1 MPRACF
7 QFQELDPVSQEAWR
21 EGGKVEGGQRR
32 PSCLQWGGGCPMSCS
47 LLTGGKPLMGRMTRM
62 SCVGPILPST
72 TLDNSTG
79 VVTAQGQVAE
89 RKTVC
94 CRSDVCRA
102 CQVGVWCG

>member
-1 MPRACF
+1 
-7 QFQELDPVSQEAWR
+7 
-21 EGGKVEGGQRR
+21 
-32 PSCLQWGGGCPMSCS
+32 
-47 LLTGGKPLMGRMTRM
+47 MGRMTRM

-79 VVTAQGQVAE
+79 IVTAQGQVAE